1 MTSHEEYQRIR
12 DYADNV
18 LTKWAQTGKNEL
30 AARYQTNKFMEA
42 CGAND
47 TIIGGK
53 EGIIEHRKLCCHIL
67 AIRCI
72 TLLTHEQL
80 CKVDKLL
87 ERIAIDDAPMPK
99 IRCGLVR

>member
-1 MTSHEEYQRIR
+1 
-12 DYADNV
+12 
-18 LTKWAQTGKNEL
+18 
-30 AARYQTNKFMEA
+30 MEA
-42 CGAND
+42 SGAND

-53 EGIIEHRKLCCHIL
+53 EGIIEHRNLCSPIL

-99 IRCGLVR
+99 IRRGLGR